1 MVLDLVA
8 EPRAWAEQQFG
19 PVALGDVRRT
29 RRLVT
34 SAAQIA
40 QHPEHS
46 FPQIFDWNALRG
58 FYGLCHREEA
68 TLPAL
73 QRPHWEHTRQAMR
86 QQPLVLVL
94 HDTSQLDFTSHA
106 ALQGTGPIGEGH
118 ARGFLQHNSLAVV
131 PEPRQVLG
139 LAYQQLRVRQPAPPG
154 ETSARRKRRA
164 RESDLWLEGITAS
177 GPPPEGCCWVDVGDA
192 ACDL

>member
-1 MVLDLVA
+1 MVMNLVA

-29 RRLVT
+29 RRLIS

-40 QHPEHS
+40 QHPEHA

-73 QRPHWEHTRQAMR
+73 QQPHGQHTRQALR

-106 ALQGTGPIGEGH
+106 ALRGAGPVGEGH
-118 ARGFLQHNSLAVV
+118 ARGFLPHNSLAVV
-131 PEPRQVLG
+131 PEPRQVP
-139 LAYQQLRVRQPAPPG
+139 VRDPG
-154 ETSARRKRRA
+154 
-164 RESDLWLEGITAS
+164 
-177 GPPPEGCCWVDVGDA
+177 
-192 ACDL
+192 